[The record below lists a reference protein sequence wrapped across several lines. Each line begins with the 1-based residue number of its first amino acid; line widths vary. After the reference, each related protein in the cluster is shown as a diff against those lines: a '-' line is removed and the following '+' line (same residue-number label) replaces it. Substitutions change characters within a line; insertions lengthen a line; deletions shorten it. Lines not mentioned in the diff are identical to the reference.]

1 MYVDV
6 VANELVVRLRTG
18 FLKQAVAR
26 VRELVADGEID
37 EALMAADQ
45 VRNYFE
51 WVKKD
56 ISPEDRG
63 PISEQITAL
72 PGSFSPGRDP

>member
-1 MYVDV
+1 VYVDV

-18 FLKQAVAR
+18 FLKRAIAR
-26 VRELVADGEID
+26 VRELAAHGEID
-37 EALMAADQ
+37 EALLAADQ
-45 VRNYFE
+45 VRSYFD

-63 PISEQITAL
+63 HIFEQITAL
-72 PGSFSPGRDP
+72 PGSFNPDRDP